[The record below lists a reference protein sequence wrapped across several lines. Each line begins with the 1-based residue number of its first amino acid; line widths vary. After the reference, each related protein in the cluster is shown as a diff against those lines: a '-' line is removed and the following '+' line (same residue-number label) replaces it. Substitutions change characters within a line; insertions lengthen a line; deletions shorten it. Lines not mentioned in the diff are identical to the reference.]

1 MPDVPLSGSSRQE
14 HVQTNADSPG
24 LFVAL
29 MLA

>member
-1 MPDVPLSGSSRQE
+1 MPDVPPSGSSRQE
-14 HVQTNADSPG
+14 HVPTNGESPG